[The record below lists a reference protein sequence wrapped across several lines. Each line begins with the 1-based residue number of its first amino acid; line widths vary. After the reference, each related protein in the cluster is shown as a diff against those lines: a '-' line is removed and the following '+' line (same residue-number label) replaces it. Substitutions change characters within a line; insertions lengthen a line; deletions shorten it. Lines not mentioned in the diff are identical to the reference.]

1 MRGAVTSRD
10 FQQMQGDAVPGQ
22 PAGAV
27 DEECLALRARI
38 DLSGLAPL
46 TRTVTERVIGSS
58 GDLCYASD
66 LVCSERWLEAAVGAL
81 AAGAPV
87 VADGP
92 MVAAGIFAESL
103 ICKVGQ
109 SLTERLART
118 AGIAPA
124 AAAVRLAFGEAGAG
138 AVWVVGTEPA
148 AIGEILSRDV
158 QPALVI
164 AMPAGFVA
172 AVAAKHALRD
182 SGLPSLTNVGEKG
195 GPAVAAAA
203 CGPLLVAARA
213 AAAARAANQDD
224 AVRRRR
230 AAPPGEPVRTR

>member
-1 MRGAVTSRD
+1 MRGAVTFRD
-10 FQQMQGDAVPGQ
+10 YRETQGDATTGEPEDAADQ
-22 PAGAV
+22 
-27 DEECLALRARI
+27 ECLAVRSRI

-46 TRTVTERVIGSS
+46 TRAVTEQVIGSTA
-58 GDLCYASD
+58 DLCYAND
-66 LVCSERWLEAAVGAL
+66 LICFEPWLEAAVDVL

-87 VADGP
+87 IVDGP
-92 MVAAGIFAESL
+92 MVAAGITSDSL

-148 AIGEILSRDV
+148 AIGEIMSRDV

-172 AVAAKHALRD
+172 AVAAKQALRD

-195 GPAVAAAA
+195 GPAAAAAA

-213 AAAARAANQDD
+213 AAAARAADQDD
-224 AVRRRR
+224 AARRRR
-230 AAPPGEPVRTR
+230 AAPPGQPVRTR